1 MLALGLGISGLITY
15 KTFQWAIYEEI
26 GAGLACLF
34 LGFAIMAFLAITN
47 YEVIRHAR
55 LLYQAEVSALTKKIN
70 GASGNGAQLINT
82 ESEKQ
87 RGPVKAVSEGAKP
100 GAAVTTAYSD
110 DEARKVAQRAIEI
123 AREVKEQSERLGSV
137 QAAATWET
145 VMAEFLEMER
155 YLRRWEE
162 TRGYRRDSPAVQ
174 SITELERRLEAL
186 GNTRRLPEPVKALYL
201 NRQRKYEI
209 LIKLKEAV
217 EPYADKYVQTEF
229 NLPAPS
235 KLPSSTAR

>member
-47 YEVIRHAR
+47 YEVIRHSR
-55 LLYQAEVSALTKKIN
+55 LLGQAEVSALTKKIN
-70 GASGNGAQLINT
+70 GASVNSPQSIDT
-82 ESEKQ
+82 ESEEQ
-87 RGPVKAVSEGAKP
+87 RGRVTASTQGLEP
-100 GAAVTTAYSD
+100 GAAVTTAYLAE
-110 DEARKVAQRAIEI
+110 EARKVAQRALEM
-123 AREVKEQSERLGSV
+123 AREVKEQSERLGSI
-137 QAAATWET
+137 QAAATWER
-145 VMAEFLEMER
+145 VMTEFLEMER

-162 TRGYRRDSPAVQ
+162 SRGYRRDSPAVQ

-186 GNTRRLPEPVKALYL
+186 GNSRRLPEPVKALYL

-217 EPYADKYVQTEF
+217 EPYADKYVQMEF
-229 NLPAPS
+229 DLPPPS
-235 KLPSSTAR
+235 QLPSGTAR